1 MADNAETPE
10 VVEVKPQN
18 KKVRQALTDFIQAKA
33 DEKSAK
39 ERKAIAEAILRE
51 ALGTATV
58 ATVNGTKAFSL
69 VSSKNSSF
77 DSKMLQEKFP
87 VAYAETLRVTPYDYI
102 RTA

>member
-1 MADNAETPE
+1 MAQNAETPE
-10 VVEVKPQN
+10 VVEIKPQN
-18 KKVRQALTDFIQAKA
+18 KKVRQAHADFVQAKA

-39 ERKAIAEAILRE
+39 ERKATAEAILRE

-58 ATVNGTKAFSL
+58 ATINGTKAFSL

-77 DSKMLQEKFP
+77 DGKMLEELFP
-87 VAYAETLRVTPYDYI
+87 EAHKTCLRVTPYDYI